1 MMQRSSITIRRPILS
16 KPLSSGYF
24 PQIIP
29 VPVLLVSLTLHGMEL
44 VLGQFRSA
52 VPSLSL
58 MPHASQTHYKL
69 ISYCYATKPQVS
81 CTWQQ
86 ASSVNTG
93 IPPLQNTCFL
103 LLKSSAQNF
112 GLKSAPKLQDW
123 VLTISLLLFP
133 KPNFKRKDLRTI
145 SLRLIFGEKQPVFPD
160 SALEGQKGRR
170 DKLFRRAMKTSWYL
184 FTVISSSFTY
194 FIAFLPTFFLIGT
207 GSYYTRSSLV
217 LSSILQHQKIWRFED
232 YYKNLPKPIILET
245 EVIIQGI

>member
-1 MMQRSSITIRRPILS
+1 M
-16 KPLSSGYF
+16 
-24 PQIIP
+24 
-29 VPVLLVSLTLHGMEL
+29 
-44 VLGQFRSA
+44 
-52 VPSLSL
+52 
-58 MPHASQTHYKL
+58 
-69 ISYCYATKPQVS
+69 
-81 CTWQQ
+81 
-86 ASSVNTG
+86 
-93 IPPLQNTCFL
+93 CFL

-112 GLKSAPKLQDW
+112 GLKSAPKLQDC

-207 GSYYTRSSLV
+207 GSYYTRSSFI
-217 LSSILQHQKIWRFED
+217 LSSILQHQKIWWFED

-245 EVIIQGI
+245 DRSHHSRDLDPSFQFIYRFWELITCKAFCLQVFCFFYSPYWTHDFHSWLKEIVRFVMSQDTHKDLLQTELQGQNYIYMNLKESHFFR